1 MNIELYNKMNEVL
14 LRLKKEKRAIL
25 RELKL
30 FRENEDY
37 LSVKGKLRSTRRN

>member
-25 RELKL
+25 RELKS

-37 LSVKGKLRSTRRN
+37 LSHKGKLRLIS